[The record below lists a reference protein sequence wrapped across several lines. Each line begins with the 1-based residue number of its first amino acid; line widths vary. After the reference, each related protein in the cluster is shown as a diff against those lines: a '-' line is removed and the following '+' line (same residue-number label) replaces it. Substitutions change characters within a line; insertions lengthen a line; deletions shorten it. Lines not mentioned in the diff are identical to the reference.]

1 MITAEMEQAI
11 VNFADFTVF
20 ASSWLL
26 ESGEPGFDPNA
37 DLVADNVINLQDLKA
52 LADSWLTN
60 GNRGEDYYYHY
71 DGLGSVIALTDS
83 SGHIA
88 ENYSYDVYG
97 RSDFASSIGNPYQ
110 FTGRRLDLETG
121 LYYYRA
127 RYYSP
132 SIGRFLQVDPI
143 GYYAGFHLYS
153 YVKNNPINYLD
164 PHGLWLDIFFS
175 NPEDLSRH
183 KEEAVP
189 FTTFVEYA
197 KGKTLEDLQT
207 ELKGSGTKSGAGGPA
222 KYRYVIDPANPEHV
236 IDMRHFLVVGP
247 QGEFVGLLIEFAQL
261 FSAPGSAFDA
271 QDFLSNALGAEFYEE
286 YYRKKGL
293 SMQDSLNK
301 YFKDREELG
310 KKEGGKK

>member
-1 MITAEMEQAI
+1 MTNILPSADIAGGGD
-11 VNFADFTVF
+11 VDFGDFAVLAQT
-20 ASSWLL
+20 WLL
-26 ESGEPGFDPNA
+26 DSNDAGFDPNA
-37 DLVADNVINLQDLKA
+37 DLVADGMIDMQDVKA
-52 LADSWLTN
+52 IADSWLTN
-60 GNRGEDYYYHY
+60 GNRSEDYYYHY
-71 DGLGSVIALTDS
+71 DGLGSIIAISDS
-83 SGHIA
+83 GGYIA
-88 ENYSYDVYG
+88 ESYAYDVYG
-97 RSDFASSIGNPYQ
+97 RANTTGSVGNSYF
-110 FTGRRLDLETG
+110 FTGRQYDNETG

-132 SIGRFLQVDPI
+132 VIGRFLQVDPI

-164 PHGLWLDIFFS
+164 PHGLWLEIFFS

-261 FSAPGSAFDA
+261 FSDPGSAFDA

-286 YYRKKGL
+286 YYQGKGF

-310 KKEGGKK
+310 KK